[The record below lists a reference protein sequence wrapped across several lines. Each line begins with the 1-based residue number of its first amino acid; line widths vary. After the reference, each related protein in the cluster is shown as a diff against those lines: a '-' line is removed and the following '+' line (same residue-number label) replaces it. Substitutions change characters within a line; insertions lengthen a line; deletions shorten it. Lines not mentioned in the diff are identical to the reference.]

1 MPSPFAWCPWHA
13 ISALPGRRRHLS
25 AIALCIAAVSAQAAM
40 VRAATLP
47 EIQAPAVP
55 GAKKTVLLAQRPEI
69 RLPQTP
75 AQEGPQTDGT
85 MTPQGP
91 QVPANAQPSGPT
103 MPSARSSLAS
113 AAPLDPALQKELAQ
127 LQRQASPKSGYG
139 STSVSANAAWL
150 LGLIALHEN
159 TAPRSTAQALVWF
172 ERAARHGRQALA
184 WSGVAWC
191 EMQGC
196 AGPPGPS
203 LARQAIDR
211 LRPAYRPRALYLQ
224 WLLDTRQHASSSAAV
239 SGPEGVSN
247 LRLPLHDLLAQAA
260 GEGDA
265 QARVE
270 LGIEAVVNGDLQGAR
285 AYFQA
290 AATHS
295 PAAADNLQL
304 LDGQVAKPAQQQT
317 TASSEA
323 EKLLE
328 RARMAHRGTGRPP
341 DYAQALR
348 LYEAAAAQGSAS
360 ARRMLA
366 LIFSRPQPDGT
377 INLAWMAQLAWLD
390 TSNTLPQLQAHT
402 LSRMMRRDPTPLFDL
417 LPPAW
422 QRALASSAP

>member
-1 MPSPFAWCPWHA
+1 
-13 ISALPGRRRHLS
+13 
-25 AIALCIAAVSAQAAM
+25 
-40 VRAATLP
+40 
-47 EIQAPAVP
+47 
-55 GAKKTVLLAQRPEI
+55 
-69 RLPQTP
+69 
-75 AQEGPQTDGT
+75 

-159 TAPRSTAQALVWF
+159 TAPRGTAQALVWF
-172 ERAARHGRQALA
+172 ERAARHGRQPLA

-196 AGPPGPS
+196 AGPPDPS

-247 LRLPLHDLLAQAA
+247 LRLPLHDLLEQAA

-270 LGIEAVVNGDLQGAR
+270 LGIEAVVNGDFRGAR
-285 AYFQA
+285 NYFQA

-317 TASSEA
+317 IASGEA
-323 EKLLE
+323 EQLLE
-328 RARMAHRGTGRPP
+328 RARMAHRGTGRLP

-348 LYEAAAAQGSAS
+348 LYQAAAAQGSTS

-390 TSNTLPQLQAHT
+390 MSNTLPQLQAHT

>member
-1 MPSPFAWCPWHA
+1 MPSPFAWRPQRA
-13 ISALPGRRRHLS
+13 MDALPGRHRHLS
-25 AIALCIAAVSAQAAM
+25 AIVVCLAAVSAQAAM

-47 EIQAPAVP
+47 EIQAPAIP
-55 GAKKTVLLAQRPEI
+55 GTKKTLLLAQRPEI
-69 RLPQTP
+69 QLPQTP
-75 AQEGPQTDGT
+75 AQEGPRTDST

-91 QVPANAQPSGPT
+91 QLPANAQPSGPA
-103 MPSARSSLAS
+103 MPGARSSSAS

-127 LQRQASPKSGYG
+127 LHKQATPKSGYG
-139 STSVSANAAWL
+139 STPASAQAAWL
-150 LGLIALHEN
+150 LGLIALHQN
-159 TAPRSTAQALVWF
+159 TTPHSTAQALAWF
-172 ERAARHGRQALA
+172 ERAVRHGRQPLA

-196 AGPPGPS
+196 AGPPDPS
-203 LARQAIDR
+203 RARQAIDR
-211 LRPAYRPRALYLQ
+211 LRPAYRARALYLQ
-224 WLLDTRQHASSSAAV
+224 WLLDTHQRAFGSEAA
-239 SGPEGVSN
+239 SGPEGVSH
-247 LRLPLHDLLAQAA
+247 LRLPLHDLLEQAA

-285 AYFQA
+285 DYFQA

-304 LDGQVAKPAQQQT
+304 LDGQVAKLAQQQT
-317 TASSEA
+317 TASSKA

-348 LYEAAAAQGSAS
+348 LYQAAAAQGSAS

-402 LSRMMRRDPTPLFDL
+402 LLRMMRRDPTPLFDL

-422 QRALASSAP
+422 QRALSPSAP